1 LACLQTMISRPG
13 PIRRLNLSFCCN
25 LLSANDSHLHPSS
38 RAVVLSRVFALSRS
52 MVRKTPGP
60 VVIIARSYIADWKE
74 LAKWGVHGFGHRD
87 EDKDFQN
94 IRLVGRARDF
104 LNDNPLWVPC

>member
-1 LACLQTMISRPG
+1 
-13 PIRRLNLSFCCN
+13 
-25 LLSANDSHLHPSS
+25 
-38 RAVVLSRVFALSRS
+38 